1 MEEER
6 SRVDQTV
13 TTPLGNTER
22 RTHETIIVQ
31 RGSNGAWWAV
41 GGLAVLVL
49 LGILWFATR
58 PADTTE
64 ADMRVAQ
71 AEAAAE
77 AARQN
82 ADTAIMQNQL
92 SATRDSVA
100 IANAETATARADALR
115 ADAEAR
121 AAEARAATP
130 VIVERSAPQPAP
142 ANGAPVVTSTT
153 PQPGN

>member
-1 MEEER
+1 
-6 SRVDQTV
+6 
-13 TTPLGNTER
+13 
-22 RTHETIIVQ
+22 
-31 RGSNGAWWAV
+31 
-41 GGLAVLVL
+41 
-49 LGILWFATR
+49 
-58 PADTTE
+58 
-64 ADMRVAQ
+64 MRVAQ

-142 ANGAPVVTSTT
+142 TSGAPVVTSTT

>member
-13 TTPLGNTER
+13 TTPLGNTEH

-58 PADTTE
+58 PVDTTE
-64 ADMRVAQ
+64 ADLRVAE

-142 ANGAPVVTSTT
+142 AHGAPVVTSTT